1 MLSRIP
7 LADSL
12 AITTAL
18 TASILRTTS
27 GLYGLRELVVEA
39 NFTYGSGGTTV
50 DIWIQTSLDGGST
63 WLDIMQ
69 FAFLTTTLRKIHAC
83 SLAVMG
89 GASADAALRTNITPT
104 DGTLGDN
111 LIIDGILGDM
121 LRAKITTVGTYAGS
135 TTLSINAHPKG

>member
-18 TASILRTTS
+18 TASIFKTTS
-27 GLYGLRELVVEA
+27 GLYGMKALVVEA
-39 NFTYGSGGTTV
+39 NFTYGSSGTTV

-63 WLDIMQ
+63 WIDIMQ
-69 FAFLTTTLRKIHAC
+69 FPFLLASVRQIHTCTL
-83 SLAVMG
+83 G
-89 GASADAALRTNITPT
+89 GLVAERTDITPV

-111 LIIDGILGDM
+111 LIVDNVLGDM
-121 LRAKITTVGTYAGS
+121 LRAKITTTGTYAA
-135 TTLSINAHPKG
+135 TTLSLNAHPKG